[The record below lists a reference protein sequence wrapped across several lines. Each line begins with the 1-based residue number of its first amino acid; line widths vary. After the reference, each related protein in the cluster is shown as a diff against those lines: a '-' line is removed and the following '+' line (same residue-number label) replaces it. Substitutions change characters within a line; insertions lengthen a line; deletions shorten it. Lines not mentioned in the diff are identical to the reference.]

1 MEKETRV
8 QLMKGANLE
17 RELRRMRANT
27 GIPDSEYTIQGSTE
41 PPRRRTECASE
52 YKINTIAIS
61 IYFRVGQRR
70 NQEFFLLILHP

>member
-1 MEKETRV
+1 
-8 QLMKGANLE
+8 MKGANLE

-70 NQEFFLLILHP
+70 NEAKLIFLMILHP